1 MTNDRRG
8 SAPHTGLPSRDPHQS
23 TQHMHSTKEKE
34 MTNAAPTV
42 NGRNGASPNGAHPE
56 PIREPDLLWE
66 SLPPAVTQRLADPL
80 DEGLVSQRRG
90 RGNRSFAYLEGS
102 TVIEQANKVF
112 GHGGWGYEL
121 VGDVTVREGES
132 VDRETGEAKSWRAY
146 AATVRVTVPGSQ
158 PRTDVGFQA
167 LADDTV
173 EGHETAWK
181 GAVTDA
187 LKRALRSYGDQFGNG
202 LYGDGTTGDLAPSL
216 RKTLV
221 DLGECRGFDEA
232 KVRSAVRE
240 RTGRDLD
247 ELPVASLTPL
257 VEAAA
262 RKLQQDNAGEESRD
276 ETPQAA

>member
-1 MTNDRRG
+1 M
-8 SAPHTGLPSRDPHQS
+8 
-23 TQHMHSTKEKE
+23 
-34 MTNAAPTV
+34 
-42 NGRNGASPNGAHPE
+42 
-56 PIREPDLLWE
+56 
-66 SLPPAVTQRLADPL
+66 
-80 DEGLVSQRRG
+80 
-90 RGNRSFAYLEGS
+90 
-102 TVIEQANKVF
+102 
-112 GHGGWGYEL
+112 
-121 VGDVTVREGES
+121 
-132 VDRETGEAKSWRAY
+132 
-146 AATVRVTVPGSQ
+146 TVPGSQ
-158 PRTDVGFQA
+158 PRTDTGFQA
-167 LADDTV
+167 VADETV

-221 DLGECRGFDEA
+221 DLGQCRGFDEA

-276 ETPQAA
+276 ETSQAA

>member
-1 MTNDRRG
+1 
-8 SAPHTGLPSRDPHQS
+8 
-23 TQHMHSTKEKE
+23 

-42 NGRNGASPNGAHPE
+42 NGTRNGASPNGVHAE
-56 PIREPDLLWE
+56 PIPDPVREPDLAWE
-66 SLPPAVTQRLADPL
+66 SLPPAVAQKLADPL
-80 DEGLVSQRRG
+80 DEGLVSHRKG

-102 TVIEQANKVF
+102 TAIDQANRVF

-121 VGDVTVREGES
+121 VGDVTRREGES
-132 VDRETGEAKSWRAY
+132 VDRETGEAKPWRAY

-158 PRTDVGFQA
+158 PRLDVGFQA
-167 LADDTV
+167 VAEDTV
-173 EGHETAWK
+173 EGHETAFK
-181 GAVTDA
+181 GSVTDA
-187 LKRALRSYGDQFGNG
+187 LKRALRSYGDQFGNS
-202 LYGDGTTGDLAPSL
+202 LYGDGATGDLAPAL

-221 DLGECRGFDEA
+221 DLGQCRGFDEA

-247 ELPVASLTPL
+247 ELPAATLTPL

-276 ETPQAA
+276 ETPQA

>member
-1 MTNDRRG
+1 
-8 SAPHTGLPSRDPHQS
+8 
-23 TQHMHSTKEKE
+23 
-34 MTNAAPTV
+34 MTNATATASAS
-42 NGRNGASPNGAHPE
+42 RNGVHPE

-80 DEGLVSQRRG
+80 DEGLVSHRRG
-90 RGNRSFAYLEGS
+90 RGNRSYAYLEGS

-132 VDRETGEAKSWRAY
+132 VDRETGEATPWRAY
-146 AATVRVTVPGSQ
+146 AATVRVNVPGSQ
-158 PRTDVGFQA
+158 PRTDTGFQA
-167 LADDTV
+167 VADDTV
-173 EGHETAWK
+173 DGHETAWK

-221 DLGECRGFDEA
+221 DLGQCRGFDEA

-247 ELPVASLTPL
+247 ELPVATLTPL

-262 RKLQQDNAGEESRD
+262 RKLQQDNAGEEARD